1 MAIAET
7 AGPCPEDTVFYRE
20 RDLPKPTRGDNGLTL
35 KKKTPHRGV
44 LRRPVDGIAPKVAL
58 QPREPNS
65 ITATAAVVSE
75 EERGRRQGHGDPSQA
90 CNDDGGTSFWGEYG
104 GISCGAFLWCRL
116 QTNDSAS

>member
-1 MAIAET
+1 MSA
-7 AGPCPEDTVFYRE
+7 D
-20 RDLPKPTRGDNGLTL
+20 
-35 KKKTPHRGV
+35 KTIEQFPGV
-44 LRRPVDGIAPKVAL
+44 YSGQGRSWEKRIKTKINLLRPVDGIAPKVAL